1 MWKSFVVY
9 FFIPIFALSTIE
21 KGESMEKMV
30 IGVLVVV
37 LVVVIAS
44 LWIMWRALKKA
55 LQGERMKNA
64 FLLHINHQVREPL
77 KAVMELSDTVA
88 KEDLYLSKDEKRSIS
103 EQLVYNAGLVAT
115 LMDEVM
121 MFSAAEKEGHQLSL
135 ESFSPNALCRRILEA
150 NVHSKQYHEGVKI
163 NFLRELS
170 DEFFVKSD
178 RHLVE
183 LIMNKLVVNACR
195 FTEKGTITI
204 GCNTKERMDCLVL
217 YVSDTGGGI
226 PENRLNNMFTYFDNP
241 DDIMDEVE
249 LDLSICHRV
258 AEELGGE
265 LYRDDRYE
273 HGTRMVLVLP
283 IQ

>member
-1 MWKSFVVY
+1 MLFTFLFLSL
-9 FFIPIFALSTIE
+9 PPSTIE
-21 KGESMEKMV
+21 KGESMDKMV
-30 IGVLVVV
+30 IGVLIVA
-37 LVVVIAS
+37 LVIAIIS
-44 LWIMWRALKKA
+44 LWTMWRALKNA

-121 MFSAAEKEGHQLSL
+121 MFSDAGKEGHQLSL

-150 NVHSKQYHEGVKI
+150 NVHSRNHRDGVKI

-204 GCNTKERMDCLVL
+204 GCNTQERMDCLVL

-226 PENRLNNMFTYFDNP
+226 PENRLNSMFTYFEKP
-241 DDIMDEVE
+241 DDIKDEVE

-258 AEELGGE
+258 AEKLGGD
-265 LYRDDRYE
+265 LYRDERYE

>member
-1 MWKSFVVY
+1 
-9 FFIPIFALSTIE
+9 
-21 KGESMEKMV
+21 MEKMV

-121 MFSAAEKEGHQLSL
+121 MFSAAEKEGHQLML

-150 NVHSKQYHEGVKI
+150 NVHSKKYHEGVKI

-226 PENRLNNMFTYFDNP
+226 PENRLNNMFTYFEKP
-241 DDIMDEVE
+241 DDIKDEVE